1 MAEGLAALRLLI
13 IDDNVQMRA
22 IIGAVLS
29 GAGVRNLSYAQDGRE
44 ALQIIAGGG
53 IDACYVDYEM
63 PVLNGLDFV
72 TRVRALPGLERF
84 MPLIMLTGYSDLP
97 RLSTARDRGV
107 NEFLRK
113 PVSARDILS
122 RLEAVI
128 LYPRP
133 FITSPNYFGP
143 DRRRHRVGAYDGPR
157 RRVTDTVTSLQ
168 V

>member
-1 MAEGLAALRLLI
+1 MADGLAALRLLI
-13 IDDNVQMRA
+13 IDDNAQMRA

-29 GAGVRNLSYAQDGRE
+29 GAGVRNLHYAQDGRE

-53 IDACYVDYEM
+53 VDACFVDYEM

-72 TRVRALPGLERF
+72 SRVRALPGMERF

-97 RLSTARDRGV
+97 RLSAARDRGV

-128 LYPRP
+128 LYPRQ
-133 FITSPNYFGP
+133 FITSDRYFGP

-157 RRVTDTVTSLQ
+157 RRTSDAVASLQ

>member
-1 MAEGLAALRLLI
+1 MADGLVALRLLI
-13 IDDNVQMRA
+13 IDDNAQMRT

-29 GAGVRNLSYAQDGRE
+29 GAGVRNLHFAQDGRE
-44 ALQIIAGGG
+44 ALQIVAGGG
-53 IDACYVDYEM
+53 IDACFVDYEM

-72 TRVRALPGLERF
+72 SRIRGMPGNERF
-84 MPLIMLTGYSDLP
+84 MPLIMLTGYSDMP

-128 LYPRP
+128 LYPRQ

-143 DRRRHRVGAYDGPR
+143 DRRRHRAGVYEGPLR
-157 RRVTDTVTSLQ
+157 RASDAVTSLQ